1 MRHETV
7 ETGKLITFEG
17 GEGAGKSTQVAILV
31 ERLRTAGRH
40 AIATREPGGSPAAEE
55 IRETL
60 LSGKVKQ
67 FGPFAEALLFS
78 IARQD
83 HVDTLIG
90 DALAR
95 GQWVV
100 CDRFLDSTRAYQGV
114 SGGVPAPIIS
124 ALERLTLHGVMP
136 NLTIVLDIPV
146 EEGLA
151 RMSRRRG
158 TPDRF
163 ESEDIAQHERIR
175 KAFNLLLNR
184 DDIIQLVEEGDAL
197 KAAPVPPAHKRYQL
211 PEDDASLVE
220 YFKHDVAEAKSL
232 LDAAAFDYDQEFEL
246 KHSNRATDALL
257 SQVIQGQLGEGGVK
271 VSIR

>member
-17 GEGAGKSTQVAILV
+17 GEGAGKSTQVSLLV
-31 ERLRTAGRH
+31 ERLKSAGRH
-40 AIATREPGGSPAAEE
+40 AVATREPGGSPAAEE

-60 LSGKVKQ
+60 LSGKIKS

-83 HVDTLIG
+83 HVDTVIS

-114 SGGVPAPIIS
+114 TGGVPAPVIS
-124 ALERLTLHGVMP
+124 ALERLTLHGLMP

-151 RMSRRRG
+151 RARRRRT

-163 ESEDIAQHERIR
+163 ESQDFGQHERIR
-175 KAFNLLLNR
+175 KAFL
-184 DDIIQLVEEGDAL
+184 DIAEEEPARCFVIDAR
-197 KAAPVPPAHKRYQL
+197 K
-211 PEDDASLVE
+211 PEAL
-220 YFKHDVAEAKSL
+220 VAEDVWEAV
-232 LDAAAFDYDQEFEL
+232 AARL
-246 KHSNRATDALL
+246 RP
-257 SQVIQGQLGEGGVK
+257 
-271 VSIR
+271 

>member
-7 ETGKLITFEG
+7 ETGRLITFEG
-17 GEGAGKSTQVAILV
+17 GEGAGKSTQVSILV
-31 ERLRTAGRH
+31 ERLLRAGRR
-40 AIATREPGGSPAAEE
+40 AIATREPGGSPAAED

-83 HVDTLIG
+83 HIDTVIS

-100 CDRFLDSTRAYQGV
+100 CDRFLDSTRAYQGAT
-114 SGGVPAPIIS
+114 GGVPAPVIS

-136 NLTIVLDIPV
+136 NLTIVLDISV

-151 RMSRRRG
+151 RMARRRG
-158 TPDRF
+158 APDRF
-163 ESEDIAQHERIR
+163 ESQDIAQHERIR
-175 KAFNLLLNR
+175 KAFL
-184 DDIIQLVEEGDAL
+184 DIAEEEPGRCVVIDAR
-197 KAAPVPPAHKRYQL
+197 K
-211 PEDDASLVE
+211 PEAL
-220 YFKHDVAEAKSL
+220 VAEDVWEAV
-232 LDAAAFDYDQEFEL
+232 AE
-246 KHSNRATDALL
+246 RL
-257 SQVIQGQLGEGGVK
+257 SP
-271 VSIR
+271 

>member
-17 GEGAGKSTQVAILV
+17 GEGAGKSTQVSLLV
-31 ERLRTAGRH
+31 ERLKSAGRH
-40 AIATREPGGSPAAEE
+40 AVATREPGGSPAAEE

-60 LSGKVKQ
+60 LSGKIKS

-83 HVDTLIG
+83 HVDTVIS

-114 SGGVPAPIIS
+114 TGGVPAPVIS
-124 ALERLTLHGVMP
+124 ALERLTLHGLMP

-151 RMSRRRG
+151 RARRRRT

-163 ESEDIAQHERIR
+163 ESQDFGQHERIR
-175 KAFNLLLNR
+175 KAFL
-184 DDIIQLVEEGDAL
+184 DIAEEEPARCVVIDAR
-197 KAAPVPPAHKRYQL
+197 K
-211 PEDDASLVE
+211 PEAL
-220 YFKHDVAEAKSL
+220 VAEDVWEAVAERL
-232 LDAAAFDYDQEFEL
+232 
-246 KHSNRATDALL
+246 RP
-257 SQVIQGQLGEGGVK
+257 
-271 VSIR
+271 

>member
-7 ETGKLITFEG
+7 ETGRLITFEG
-17 GEGAGKSTQVAILV
+17 GEGAGKSTQVSILV
-31 ERLRTAGRH
+31 ERLRNAGRH
-40 AIATREPGGSPAAEE
+40 AIATREPGGSPAAED

-83 HVDTLIG
+83 HIDTVIS

-100 CDRFLDSTRAYQGV
+100 CDRFLDSTRAYQGAT
-114 SGGVPAPIIS
+114 GGVPAPVIS

-151 RMSRRRG
+151 RMARRRG
-158 TPDRF
+158 APDRF
-163 ESEDIAQHERIR
+163 ESQDVAQHERIR
-175 KAFNLLLNR
+175 TAFL
-184 DDIIQLVEEGDAL
+184 DIAEEEPGRCVVIDAR
-197 KAAPVPPAHKRYQL
+197 K
-211 PEDDASLVE
+211 PEAL
-220 YFKHDVAEAKSL
+220 VAEDVWEAV
-232 LDAAAFDYDQEFEL
+232 AE
-246 KHSNRATDALL
+246 RL
-257 SQVIQGQLGEGGVK
+257 SP
-271 VSIR
+271 

>member
-17 GEGAGKSTQVAILV
+17 GEGAGKSTQVSLLV
-31 ERLRTAGRH
+31 ERLKSAGRH
-40 AIATREPGGSPAAEE
+40 AVATREPGGSPAAEE

-60 LSGKVKQ
+60 LSGKIKS

-83 HVDTLIG
+83 HVDTVIS

-114 SGGVPAPIIS
+114 TGGLPAPVIS
-124 ALERLTLHGVMP
+124 ALERLTLHGLMP

-151 RMSRRRG
+151 RARRRRT

-163 ESEDIAQHERIR
+163 ESQDFGQHERIR
-175 KAFNLLLNR
+175 KAFL
-184 DDIIQLVEEGDAL
+184 DIAEEEPARCVVIDAR
-197 KAAPVPPAHKRYQL
+197 K
-211 PEDDASLVE
+211 PEAL
-220 YFKHDVAEAKSL
+220 VAEDVWEAVAERL
-232 LDAAAFDYDQEFEL
+232 
-246 KHSNRATDALL
+246 RP
-257 SQVIQGQLGEGGVK
+257 
-271 VSIR
+271 

>member
-7 ETGKLITFEG
+7 ETGRLITFEG
-17 GEGAGKSTQVAILV
+17 GEGAGKSTQVSILV
-31 ERLRTAGRH
+31 ERLRNAGRH
-40 AIATREPGGSPAAEE
+40 AIATREPGGSPAAED

-83 HVDTLIG
+83 HIDTVIS

-100 CDRFLDSTRAYQGV
+100 CDRFLNSTRAYQGAT
-114 SGGVPAPIIS
+114 GGVPAPVIS

-151 RMSRRRG
+151 RMARRRG
-158 TPDRF
+158 APDRF
-163 ESEDIAQHERIR
+163 ESQDISQHERIR
-175 KAFNLLLNR
+175 KAFL
-184 DDIIQLVEEGDAL
+184 DIAEEESGRCVVIDAR
-197 KAAPVPPAHKRYQL
+197 K
-211 PEDDASLVE
+211 PEAL
-220 YFKHDVAEAKSL
+220 VAEDVWEAV
-232 LDAAAFDYDQEFEL
+232 AE
-246 KHSNRATDALL
+246 RL
-257 SQVIQGQLGEGGVK
+257 SP
-271 VSIR
+271 

>member
-7 ETGKLITFEG
+7 ETGRLITFEG
-17 GEGAGKSTQVAILV
+17 GEGAGKSTQVSILV
-31 ERLRTAGRH
+31 ERLRNAGRH
-40 AIATREPGGSPAAEE
+40 AIATREPGGSPAAEN

-83 HVDTLIG
+83 HIDTVIS

-100 CDRFLDSTRAYQGV
+100 CDRFLDSTRAYQGAT
-114 SGGVPAPIIS
+114 GGVPAPVIS

-136 NLTIVLDIPV
+136 NLTIVLDISV

-151 RMSRRRG
+151 RMARRRG
-158 TPDRF
+158 APDRF
-163 ESEDIAQHERIR
+163 ESQDIAQHERIR
-175 KAFNLLLNR
+175 KAFL
-184 DDIIQLVEEGDAL
+184 DIAEEEPGRCVVIDAR
-197 KAAPVPPAHKRYQL
+197 K
-211 PEDDASLVE
+211 PEAL
-220 YFKHDVAEAKSL
+220 VAEDVWEAV
-232 LDAAAFDYDQEFEL
+232 AE
-246 KHSNRATDALL
+246 RL
-257 SQVIQGQLGEGGVK
+257 SP
-271 VSIR
+271 

>member
-7 ETGKLITFEG
+7 ETGRLITFEG
-17 GEGAGKSTQVAILV
+17 GEGAGKSTQVCILV
-31 ERLRTAGRH
+31 DRLLRAGRR
-40 AIATREPGGSPAAEE
+40 AIATREPGGSPAAED

-83 HVDTLIG
+83 HIDTVIS

-100 CDRFLDSTRAYQGV
+100 CDRFLDSTRAYQGAT
-114 SGGVPAPIIS
+114 GGVPAPVIS

-136 NLTIVLDIPV
+136 NLTIVLDISV

-151 RMSRRRG
+151 RMARRRG
-158 TPDRF
+158 APDRF
-163 ESEDIAQHERIR
+163 ESQDISQHERIR
-175 KAFNLLLNR
+175 KAFL
-184 DDIIQLVEEGDAL
+184 DIAEEEPGRCVVIDAR
-197 KAAPVPPAHKRYQL
+197 K
-211 PEDDASLVE
+211 PEAL
-220 YFKHDVAEAKSL
+220 VAEDVWEAV
-232 LDAAAFDYDQEFEL
+232 AE
-246 KHSNRATDALL
+246 RL
-257 SQVIQGQLGEGGVK
+257 SP
-271 VSIR
+271 

>member
-17 GEGAGKSTQVAILV
+17 GEGAGKSTQVSLLV
-31 ERLRTAGRH
+31 ERLKSAGRH
-40 AIATREPGGSPAAEE
+40 AVATREPGGSPAAEE

-60 LSGKVKQ
+60 LSGKIKS

-83 HVDTLIG
+83 HVDTVIS

-114 SGGVPAPIIS
+114 TGGVPAPVIS
-124 ALERLTLHGVMP
+124 ALERLTLHGLMP

-151 RMSRRRG
+151 RARRRRT

-163 ESEDIAQHERIR
+163 ESQDFGQHERIR
-175 KAFNLLLNR
+175 KAFL
-184 DDIIQLVEEGDAL
+184 DIAEEEPARCVVIDAR
-197 KAAPVPPAHKRYQL
+197 K
-211 PEDDASLVE
+211 PEAL
-220 YFKHDVAEAKSL
+220 VAEDVWEAV
-232 LDAAAFDYDQEFEL
+232 AARL
-246 KHSNRATDALL
+246 RP
-257 SQVIQGQLGEGGVK
+257 
-271 VSIR
+271 

>member
-17 GEGAGKSTQVAILV
+17 GEGAGKSTQVSHPRRAAE
-31 ERLRTAGRH
+31 ERRAPCV
-40 AIATREPGGSPAAEE
+40 ATREPGGSPAAEE

-60 LSGKVKQ
+60 LSGKIKQ

-83 HVDTLIG
+83 HVDTVIS

-100 CDRFLDSTRAYQGV
+100 CDRFLDSTRAYQGAT
-114 SGGVPAPIIS
+114 GGVPAPVIS
-124 ALERLTLHGVMP
+124 ALERLTLHGLMP

-151 RMSRRRG
+151 RARRG
-158 TPDRF
+158 
-163 ESEDIAQHERIR
+163 AAERR
-175 KAFNLLLNR
+175 TASKARTSPSMSASAKPFSISPR
-184 DDIIQLVEEGDAL
+184 RSRP
-197 KAAPVPPAHKRYQL
+197 AAW
-211 PEDDASLVE
+211 
-220 YFKHDVAEAKSL
+220 
-232 LDAAAFDYDQEFEL
+232 
-246 KHSNRATDALL
+246 
-257 SQVIQGQLGEGGVK
+257 
-271 VSIR
+271 

>member
-7 ETGKLITFEG
+7 ETGRLITFEG
-17 GEGAGKSTQVAILV
+17 GEGAGKSTQVSILV
-31 ERLRTAGRH
+31 ERLLRAGRH
-40 AIATREPGGSPAAEE
+40 AIATREPGGSPAAED

-78 IARQD
+78 IARAD
-83 HVDTLIG
+83 HIDTVIG

-100 CDRFLDSTRAYQGV
+100 CDRFLDSTRAYQGAT
-114 SGGVPAPIIS
+114 GGVPAPVIS

-151 RMSRRRG
+151 RMARRRG
-158 TPDRF
+158 APDRF
-163 ESEDIAQHERIR
+163 ESQDISQHERIR
-175 KAFNLLLNR
+175 KAFLN
-184 DDIIQLVEEGDAL
+184 IAEEEPGRCVVIDAR
-197 KAAPVPPAHKRYQL
+197 K
-211 PEDDASLVE
+211 PEAL
-220 YFKHDVAEAKSL
+220 VAEDVWEAV
-232 LDAAAFDYDQEFEL
+232 AE
-246 KHSNRATDALL
+246 RL
-257 SQVIQGQLGEGGVK
+257 SP
-271 VSIR
+271 